1 MIDLEAVVALR
12 AVATNG
18 SVAAAADALGFTPSA
33 VSQQIKRLERGTR
46 VALLERAGRG
56 VVLTDAGRHLV
67 TSSATVLADLE
78 RLEADLHLAGGVSAA
93 DGAPRRVT
101 GEVRIGAFS
110 TAVRGILVD
119 VLPRLRAEHPELR
132 VPMRESEPW
141 ETIALV
147 ASGQRDLGIVHR
159 WGGVALAMPDHLV
172 ETPLFT
178 DVADVILRRD
188 HRLALAGVT
197 ELTPADLADEEWIAT
212 FDSTICRQ
220 WLRRLFDGVSNAPRV
235 VHESMEFENH
245 LGLVRAGLG
254 VALVPRMGRPELH
267 PDLVAIPTV
276 RPAST
281 RGVSAVHRR
290 SQADSP
296 ALQVVLDAVR
306 EVAAAGLGGS
316 RGSQRE
322 NAL

>member
-12 AVATNG
+12 SVATNG

-33 VSQQIKRLERGTR
+33 VSQQIKRLERDTR

-56 VVLTDAGRHLV
+56 VVLTDAGRQLV

-78 RLEADLHLAGGVSAA
+78 RIEADLHLSGGAG
-93 DGAPRRVT
+93 DPERRVT

-110 TAVRGILVD
+110 TAVRGILTD
-119 VLPRLRAEHPELR
+119 VLARLRAEHPELR
-132 VPMRESEPW
+132 VPLRESEPW

-178 DVADVILRRD
+178 DVADVVLRRE
-188 HRLALAGVT
+188 HPLAGRT
-197 ELTPADLADEEWIAT
+197 ELTPVDLADEEWIAT

-220 WLRRLFDGVSNAPRV
+220 WLRRLFDGVSNAPRI

-245 LGLVRAGLG
+245 LELVRAGLG
-254 VALVPRMGRPELH
+254 VALVPRMGRPPLH
-267 PDLVAIPTV
+267 PELVAIPTV

-281 RGVSAVHRR
+281 RAIAAVHRR

-296 ALQVVLDAVR
+296 ALQAVLDAVR
-306 EVAAAGLGGS
+306 AVVAGRDVTETRA
-316 RGSQRE
+316 R
-322 NAL
+322 

>member
-1 MIDLEAVVALR
+1 MIDLKAVVALR

-46 VALLERAGRG
+46 ITLLERAGRG

-67 TSSATVLADLE
+67 TSSANVLADLE
-78 RLEADLHLAGGVSAA
+78 RIEADLHLAGSSAG
-93 DGAPRRVT
+93 DSERRVT

-110 TAVRGILVD
+110 TAVRGILTD
-119 VLPRLRAEHPELR
+119 VLPSLREQHPDLR
-132 VPMRESEPW
+132 VPLRESEPW

-159 WGGVALAMPDHLV
+159 WGGVALAMPEHLV

-178 DVADVILRRD
+178 DIADVILRRD
-188 HRLALAGVT
+188 HALAGRT
-197 ELTPADLADEEWIAT
+197 ELTPVDLADEEWIAT

-220 WLRRLFDGVSNAPRV
+220 WLRRLFDGVSNAPRI

-245 LGLVRAGLG
+245 VELVRAGLG
-254 VALVPRMGRPELH
+254 VALVPRMGRPALH

-281 RGVSAVHRR
+281 RGIAAVHRR

-296 ALQVVLDAVR
+296 ALQAVLDAIR
-306 EVAAAGLGGS
+306 TVAT
-316 RGSQRE
+316 
-322 NAL
+322 

>member
-18 SVAAAADALGFTPSA
+18 SVAAAADSLGFTPSA

-46 VALLERAGRG
+46 IALLERVGRG

-78 RLEADLHLAGGVSAA
+78 RIEADLHLAGGGIGSGSA
-93 DGAPRRVT
+93 DRRVT

-119 VLPRLRAEHPELR
+119 VLPRLRDEHPELR
-132 VPMRESEPW
+132 VPLRESEPW

-159 WGGVALAMPDHLV
+159 WGGVALAMPEPLI

-188 HRLALAGVT
+188 HPLADRT
-197 ELTPADLADEEWIAT
+197 ELTPTDLADEEWIAT

-220 WLRRLFDGVSNAPRV
+220 WLRRLFDGVANAPRV

-245 LGLVRAGLG
+245 LELVRAGLG
-254 VALVPRMGRPELH
+254 VALVPRMGRPPLH
-267 PDLVAIPTV
+267 PDLVGIPTV

-296 ALQVVLDAVR
+296 ALQTVLDAIR
-306 EVAAAGLGGS
+306 EAAVGRAD
-316 RGSQRE
+316 
-322 NAL
+322 

>member
-46 VALLERAGRG
+46 VSLLERAGRG
-56 VVLTDAGRHLV
+56 VVLTDAGRQLV

-78 RLEADLHLAGGVSAA
+78 RLEADLHLAGGAGTA
-93 DGAPRRVT
+93 DRRVT

-172 ETPLFT
+172 ETPLLT

-188 HRLALAGVT
+188 HPLAGRT
-197 ELTPADLADEEWIAT
+197 ELEPADLADEEWIAT

-220 WLRRLFDGVSNAPRV
+220 WLRRLFDGVSNAPRI

-245 LGLVRAGLG
+245 LELVRAGLG
-254 VALVPRMGRPELH
+254 VALVPRMGRPPLH
-267 PDLVAIPTV
+267 RDLVAIPTV

-296 ALQVVLDAVR
+296 ALQTVLDAIR
-306 EVAAAGLGGS
+306 EVAVERAA
-316 RGSQRE
+316 
-322 NAL
+322 

>member
-18 SVAAAADALGFTPSA
+18 SVAGAADALGFTPSA

-56 VVLTDAGRHLV
+56 VVLTDAGRQLV

-78 RLEADLHLAGGVSAA
+78 RLEADLHLAGGVGAT

-110 TAVRGILVD
+110 TAVRGILVE

-172 ETPLFT
+172 ETPLFM
-178 DVADVILRRD
+178 DVADVIVRRD
-188 HRLALAGVT
+188 HPLADRT
-197 ELTPADLADEEWIAT
+197 ELEPVDLADEEWIAT

-245 LGLVRAGLG
+245 LELVRAGLG
-254 VALVPRMGRPELH
+254 VALVPRMGRPALH

-296 ALQVVLDAVR
+296 ALQVVLDTVRAVVSQGAH
-306 EVAAAGLGGS
+306 VAEES
-316 RGSQRE
+316 
-322 NAL
+322 

>member
-12 AVATNG
+12 AVATKG

-78 RLEADLHLAGGVSAA
+78 RLEADLHLAGGAPGEGAA
-93 DGAPRRVT
+93 AGRPVT

-110 TAVRGILVD
+110 TAVRGILVE

-159 WGGVALAMPDHLV
+159 WGGVALAMPDHLI

-188 HRLALAGVT
+188 HPLALAGIA
-197 ELTPADLADEEWIAT
+197 ELTPADLAEEEWIAT

-220 WLRRLFDGVSNAPRV
+220 WLRRLFDGVANAPRI

-245 LGLVRAGLG
+245 LELVRAGLG

-267 PDLVAIPTV
+267 ADLVAIPTV

-281 RGVSAVHRR
+281 RDISAVHRR

-296 ALQVVLDAVR
+296 ALQAVLDAVLATVVGR
-306 EVAAAGLGGS
+306 AGVS
-316 RGSQRE
+316 VE
-322 NAL
+322 

>member
-12 AVATNG
+12 AVATSG

-78 RLEADLHLAGGVSAA
+78 RLEADLHLAGGAQGADAA
-93 DGAPRRVT
+93 AGRRIS

-110 TAVRGILVD
+110 SAVRGMLTG
-119 VLPRLRAEHPELR
+119 VLASLRDEHPDLR
-132 VPMRESEPW
+132 VPLRESEPW
-141 ETIALV
+141 ESVALV

-159 WGGVALAMPDHLV
+159 WGGLALAMPDHLI

-188 HRLALAGVT
+188 HPLAGRP
-197 ELTPADLADEEWIAT
+197 ELTPHDLAAEPWIAT

-220 WLRRLFDGVSNAPRV
+220 WLRRLFDGVSNAPRI

-245 LGLVRAGLG
+245 LELARAGLG
-254 VALVPRMGRPELH
+254 IALVPRLGRPPLH
-267 PDLVAIPTV
+267 PDLVAVPTV

-281 RGVSAVHRR
+281 RDISAVHRR

-296 ALQVVLDAVR
+296 ALQAVLDAVR
-306 EVAAAGLGGS
+306 DAAGSLSEAGGT
-316 RGSQRE
+316 
-322 NAL
+322 

>member
-78 RLEADLHLAGGVSAA
+78 RLEADLHLAGRGPGA
-93 DGAPRRVT
+93 DGAAARRIT

-110 TAVRGILVD
+110 TAVRGLLVD
-119 VLPRLRAEHPELR
+119 VLPRLREEHPDLR

-159 WGGVALAMPDHLV
+159 WGGVALAMPDHLI

-178 DVADVILRRD
+178 DVADVILRRE
-188 HRLALAGVT
+188 HPLAGRT
-197 ELTPADLADEEWIAT
+197 ELTPADLAEEEWVAT

-220 WLRRLFDGVSNAPRV
+220 WLRRLFDGVSNAPRI

-245 LGLVRAGLG
+245 LELVRAGLG
-254 VALVPRMGRPELH
+254 IALVPRLGRSPL
-267 PDLVAIPTV
+267 PDDLVAIPTAQ
-276 RPAST
+276 PASV
-281 RGVSAVHRR
+281 RGVAAVHRR

-296 ALQVVLDAVR
+296 ALQAVLDAVR
-306 EVAAAGLGGS
+306 SGAVDRDGV
-316 RGSQRE
+316 
-322 NAL
+322 

>member
-1 MIDLEAVVALR
+1 MIDLEAVLALR
-12 AVATNG
+12 AVATSG

-46 VALLERAGRG
+46 VALLERVGRG
-56 VVLTDAGRHLV
+56 VVLTDAGRQLV

-78 RLEADLHLAGGVSAA
+78 RIEADLHLTGGPAA
-93 DGAPRRVT
+93 TGDGGPARQVT

-119 VLPRLRAEHPELR
+119 VLPGLRARHPELR
-132 VPMRESEPW
+132 VPLRESEPW
-141 ETIALV
+141 ETVALV

-159 WGGVALAMPDHLV
+159 WGGLALAMPEHVV

-178 DVADVILRRD
+178 DVADVVLRRD
-188 HRLALAGVT
+188 HALARRP
-197 ELTPADLADEEWIAT
+197 ELTPLDLAQEEWIAT

-220 WLRRLFDGVSNAPRV
+220 WLRRLFDGVSNAPRI

-245 LGLVRAGLG
+245 LELVRAGLG
-254 VALVPRMGRPELH
+254 VALVPRMGRPPLH
-267 PDLVAIPTV
+267 PDLMAIPTV

-281 RGVSAVHRR
+281 RDISAVHRR

-296 ALQVVLDAVR
+296 ALQAVLDAVR
-306 EVAAAGLGGS
+306 EATSGRTS
-316 RGSQRE
+316 
-322 NAL
+322 

>member
-78 RLEADLHLAGGVSAA
+78 RIEADLHLTGHKTGA
-93 DGAPRRVT
+93 DGAAARRIT

-110 TAVRGILVD
+110 TAVRGLLVD

-178 DVADVILRRD
+178 DVADVILRRE
-188 HRLALAGVT
+188 HPLAGRA
-197 ELTPADLADEEWIAT
+197 ELTPADLADEEWVAT

-220 WLRRLFDGVSNAPRV
+220 WLRRLFDGVSNAPRI

-245 LGLVRAGLG
+245 LELVRAGLG
-254 VALVPRMGRPELH
+254 VALVPRLGRSPL
-267 PDLVAIPTV
+267 PDDLVAIPTV
-276 RPAST
+276 QPASV
-281 RGVSAVHRR
+281 RGVAAVHRR

-296 ALQVVLDAVR
+296 ALQAVLDAVR
-306 EVAAAGLGGS
+306 AGARTRHPIDLDEAGTPLGG
-316 RGSQRE
+316 
-322 NAL
+322 

>member
-18 SVAAAADALGFTPSA
+18 SVAAAADSLGFTPSA

-46 VALLERAGRG
+46 IALLERVGRG

-78 RLEADLHLAGGVSAA
+78 RIEADLHLAGGGIGSGSAE
-93 DGAPRRVT
+93 RRVT

-119 VLPRLRAEHPELR
+119 VLPRLRDEHPELR
-132 VPMRESEPW
+132 VPLRESEPW

-159 WGGVALAMPDHLV
+159 WGGVALAMPEPLV

-188 HRLALAGVT
+188 HPLAGRT
-197 ELTPADLADEEWIAT
+197 ELTPTDLADEEWIAT

-245 LGLVRAGLG
+245 LELVRAGLG
-254 VALVPRMGRPELH
+254 VALVPRMGRPPLH
-267 PDLVAIPTV
+267 PDLVGIPTV

-296 ALQVVLDAVR
+296 ALQTVLDAIRAVVVDR
-306 EVAAAGLGGS
+306 SV
-316 RGSQRE
+316 
-322 NAL
+322 

>member
-12 AVATNG
+12 SVATNG

-33 VSQQIKRLERGTR
+33 VSQQIKRLERDTR

-56 VVLTDAGRHLV
+56 VVLTDAGRQLV

-78 RLEADLHLAGGVSAA
+78 RIEADLHLSGGAG
-93 DGAPRRVT
+93 DPERRVT
-101 GEVRIGAFS
+101 GEVRVGAFS
-110 TAVRGILVD
+110 TAVRGILTD

-132 VPMRESEPW
+132 VPLRESEPW

-159 WGGVALAMPDHLV
+159 WGGVALAMPEHLV

-178 DVADVILRRD
+178 DVADVVVRRE
-188 HRLALAGVT
+188 HPLAVRT
-197 ELTPADLADEEWIAT
+197 ELTPVDLADEEWIAT

-220 WLRRLFDGVSNAPRV
+220 WLRRLFDGVSNAPRI

-245 LGLVRAGLG
+245 LELVRAGLG
-254 VALVPRMGRPELH
+254 VALVPRMGRPPLH

-281 RGVSAVHRR
+281 RAIAAVHRR

-296 ALQVVLDAVR
+296 ALQAVLDAVR
-306 EVAAAGLGGS
+306 AVVAERAS
-316 RGSQRE
+316 
-322 NAL
+322 

>member
-56 VVLTDAGRHLV
+56 VVLTDAGRQLV
-67 TSSATVLADLE
+67 TSSATVLAELE
-78 RLEADLHLAGGVSAA
+78 RIEADLHLAGGPAA
-93 DGAPRRVT
+93 DRGPVV
-101 GEVRIGAFS
+101 GEVRIGVFS
-110 TAVRGILVD
+110 TAVRGLLVD
-119 VLPRLRAEHPELR
+119 VLPKLRAEHPELR
-132 VPMRESEPW
+132 VPLRESEPW

-178 DVADVILRRD
+178 DVADVILRPD
-188 HRLALAGVT
+188 HPLALSGASA
-197 ELTPADLADEEWIAT
+197 LTPADLADEDWIAT

-220 WLRRLFDGVSNAPRV
+220 WLRRLFDGVSNAPRI

-245 LGLVRAGLG
+245 LELVRAGLG
-254 VALVPRMGRPELH
+254 VALVPRMGRPVLH
-267 PDLVAIPTV
+267 EELVAIPTV
-276 RPAST
+276 QPAST

-296 ALQVVLDAVR
+296 ALQVVLEGVRAV
-306 EVAAAGLGGS
+306 VAGRSAA
-316 RGSQRE
+316 
-322 NAL
+322 

>member
-12 AVATNG
+12 AVATGG
-18 SVAAAADALGFTPSA
+18 SVAAAADALGYTPSA

-46 VALLERAGRG
+46 IALLERVGRG
-56 VVLTDAGRHLV
+56 VVLTDAGRQLV

-78 RLEADLHLAGGVSAA
+78 RIEADLHLAGSGSRANGSGAA
-93 DGAPRRVT
+93 ERRVT

-110 TAVRGILVD
+110 TAVRGLLID
-119 VLPRLRAEHPELR
+119 VLPRLRARHPELR
-132 VPMRESEPW
+132 VPLRESEPW
-141 ETIALV
+141 ETVALV

-159 WGGVALAMPDHLV
+159 WGGLALAMPEHLV

-188 HRLALAGVT
+188 HPLADRT
-197 ELTPADLADEEWIAT
+197 ELAPADLADEAWIAT

-220 WLRRLFDGVSNAPRV
+220 WLRRLFDGVSNAPRI

-245 LGLVRAGLG
+245 LELVRAGLG
-254 VALVPRMGRPELH
+254 VALVPRMGRPPLH
-267 PDLVAIPTV
+267 PDLVAVPTV

-281 RGVSAVHRR
+281 RDIAAVHRR

-296 ALQVVLDAVR
+296 ALQAVLDTMRA
-306 EVAAAGLGGS
+306 VAAS
-316 RGSQRE
+316 R
-322 NAL
+322 AD

>member
-78 RLEADLHLAGGVSAA
+78 RLEADLHLAGGAA
-93 DGAPRRVT
+93 GPEGAGRRPVT

-110 TAVRGILVD
+110 TAVRGILVE

-132 VPMRESEPW
+132 VPTRESEPW

-159 WGGVALAMPDHLV
+159 WGAVALAMPDHLI

-188 HRLALAGVT
+188 HPLARAGAS

-220 WLRRLFDGVSNAPRV
+220 WLRRLFDGVSNAPRI

-245 LGLVRAGLG
+245 LELVRAGLG

-267 PDLVAIPTV
+267 PELVAIPTV

-306 EVAAAGLGGS
+306 EVATHGAA
-316 RGSQRE
+316 
-322 NAL
+322 AA

>member
-46 VALLERAGRG
+46 VTLLERAGRG

-78 RLEADLHLAGGVSAA
+78 RIEADLHLTGRGPGT
-93 DGAPRRVT
+93 DGAAPRRIT

-110 TAVRGILVD
+110 TAVRGLLVD
-119 VLPRLRAEHPELR
+119 VLPRLREEHPELR
-132 VPMRESEPW
+132 VPLRESEPW

-178 DVADVILRRD
+178 DVADVILRRE
-188 HRLALAGVT
+188 HPLAGRT
-197 ELTPADLADEEWIAT
+197 ELTPADLADEQWIAT

-220 WLRRLFDGVSNAPRV
+220 WLRRLFDGVSNAPRI

-245 LGLVRAGLG
+245 LELVRAGLG
-254 VALVPRMGRPELH
+254 VALVPRMGRPPLH
-267 PDLVAIPTV
+267 PDLIAVPTV

-296 ALQVVLDAVR
+296 ALQAVLDAVR
-306 EVAAAGLGGS
+306 DATAGRDAA
-316 RGSQRE
+316 
-322 NAL
+322 

>member
-78 RLEADLHLAGGVSAA
+78 RLEADLHLAGGTGAA
-93 DGAPRRVT
+93 ERGPVV

-188 HRLALAGVT
+188 HPLALSGAT
-197 ELTPADLADEEWIAT
+197 ELTPVDLANEEWIAT

-220 WLRRLFDGVSNAPRV
+220 WLRRLFDGVSNAPRI

-245 LGLVRAGLG
+245 LELVRAGLG

-296 ALQVVLDAVR
+296 ALQVVLDAV
-306 EVAAAGLGGS
+306 VDAAVGLSAEATSSASG
-316 RGSQRE
+316 
-322 NAL
+322 

>member
-56 VVLTDAGRHLV
+56 VVLTDAGRQLV
-67 TSSATVLADLE
+67 TSSATVLAELE
-78 RLEADLHLAGGVSAA
+78 RIEADLHLAGGPAA
-93 DGAPRRVT
+93 DRGPVV
-101 GEVRIGAFS
+101 GEVRIGVFS
-110 TAVRGILVD
+110 TAVRGLLVD
-119 VLPRLRAEHPELR
+119 VLPKLRAEHPELR
-132 VPMRESEPW
+132 VPLRESEPW

-188 HRLALAGVT
+188 HPLAGAPA
-197 ELTPADLADEEWIAT
+197 LTPADLADEDWIAT

-220 WLRRLFDGVSNAPRV
+220 WLRRLFDGVSNAPRI

-245 LGLVRAGLG
+245 LELVRAGLG
-254 VALVPRMGRPELH
+254 VALVPRMGRPPLH
-267 PDLVAIPTV
+267 PDLVAIPTAQ
-276 RPAST
+276 PAST

-306 EVAAAGLGGS
+306 EAGEGRVS
-316 RGSQRE
+316 SK
-322 NAL
+322 

>member
-12 AVATNG
+12 SVATNG

-33 VSQQIKRLERGTR
+33 VSQQIKRLERDTR

-56 VVLTDAGRHLV
+56 VVLTDAGRQLV

-78 RLEADLHLAGGVSAA
+78 RIEADLHLSGGAG
-93 DGAPRRVT
+93 DPERRVT

-110 TAVRGILVD
+110 TAVRGILTD
-119 VLPRLRAEHPELR
+119 VLARLRAEHPELR
-132 VPMRESEPW
+132 VPLRESEPW

-178 DVADVILRRD
+178 DVADVVLRRE
-188 HRLALAGVT
+188 HPLAGRT
-197 ELTPADLADEEWIAT
+197 ELTPVDLADEEWIAT

-220 WLRRLFDGVSNAPRV
+220 WLRRLFDGVSNAPRI

-245 LGLVRAGLG
+245 LELVRAGLG
-254 VALVPRMGRPELH
+254 VALVPRMGRPPLH

-276 RPAST
+276 RPASI
-281 RGVSAVHRR
+281 RAIAAVHRR

-296 ALQVVLDAVR
+296 ALQAVLDAVR
-306 EVAAAGLGGS
+306 AVVAGRDVS
-316 RGSQRE
+316 ETRVR
-322 NAL
+322 

>member
-18 SVAAAADALGFTPSA
+18 SVAAAADSLGFTPSA

-46 VALLERAGRG
+46 IALLERVGRG

-78 RLEADLHLAGGVSAA
+78 RIEADLHLAGGSS
-93 DGAPRRVT
+93 GSGSPERRVT

-119 VLPRLRAEHPELR
+119 VLPRLRDEHPELR
-132 VPMRESEPW
+132 VPLRESEPW

-159 WGGVALAMPDHLV
+159 WGGVALAMPEPLV

-188 HRLALAGVT
+188 HPLADRT
-197 ELTPADLADEEWIAT
+197 ELTPTDLADEEWIAT

-220 WLRRLFDGVSNAPRV
+220 WLRRLFDGVSNAPRI

-245 LGLVRAGLG
+245 LELVRAGLG
-254 VALVPRMGRPELH
+254 VALVPRMGRPPLH
-267 PDLVAIPTV
+267 PDLVGIPTV

-296 ALQVVLDAVR
+296 ALQTVLDAIRAVVVER
-306 EVAAAGLGGS
+306 SV
-316 RGSQRE
+316 
-322 NAL
+322 

>member
-12 AVATNG
+12 AVATGG
-18 SVAAAADALGFTPSA
+18 SVAAAAETLGFTPSA

-67 TSSATVLADLE
+67 TSSAAVLADLE
-78 RLEADLHLAGGVSAA
+78 RIEADLHLTRGAAGE
-93 DGAPRRVT
+93 GAERPREVT

-110 TAVRGILVD
+110 TAVRGILTD
-119 VLPRLRAEHPELR
+119 VLPRLRRAHPELR
-132 VPMRESEPW
+132 VPLRESEPW
-141 ETIALV
+141 ETVALV

-172 ETPLFT
+172 ATPLFT
-178 DVADVILRRD
+178 DVADVILPAD
-188 HRLALAGVT
+188 HPLAEHP
-197 ELTPADLADEEWIAT
+197 ELTPADLAQEPWIAT

-220 WLRRLFDGVSNAPRV
+220 WLRRLFDGVANAPRI

-245 LGLVRAGLG
+245 VELVRAGLG
-254 VALVPRMGRPELH
+254 VALVPRMGRTQLG
-267 PDLVAIPTV
+267 DGLVAIPTA

-281 RGVSAVHRR
+281 RDIAAVHRR

-296 ALQVVLDAVR
+296 ALQAVLDALG
-306 EVAAAGLGGS
+306 EAAAE
-316 RGSQRE
+316 RV
-322 NAL
+322 A

>member
-56 VVLTDAGRHLV
+56 VVLTDAGRQLV
-67 TSSATVLADLE
+67 TSSATVLAELE
-78 RLEADLHLAGGVSAA
+78 RIEADLHLAGGPAA
-93 DGAPRRVT
+93 DRGPVV
-101 GEVRIGAFS
+101 GEVRIGVFS
-110 TAVRGILVD
+110 SAVRGLLVD
-119 VLPRLRAEHPELR
+119 VLPKLRAEHPELR
-132 VPMRESEPW
+132 VPLRESEPW

-188 HRLALAGVT
+188 HPLAGASS
-197 ELTPADLADEEWIAT
+197 LTPLDLADEDWIAT

-220 WLRRLFDGVSNAPRV
+220 WLRRLFDGVSNAPRI

-245 LGLVRAGLG
+245 LELVRAGLG
-254 VALVPRMGRPELH
+254 VALVPRMGRPALH
-267 PDLVAIPTV
+267 DDLVAIPTAQ
-276 RPAST
+276 PAST

-296 ALQVVLDAVR
+296 ALQVVLEGVR
-306 EVAAAGLGGS
+306 GATTLAHFERRNNPRSS
-316 RGSQRE
+316 R
-322 NAL
+322 

>member
-78 RLEADLHLAGGVSAA
+78 RIEADLHLTGQAMGA
-93 DGAPRRVT
+93 DGAAGRRIT

-110 TAVRGILVD
+110 TAVRGLLVE
-119 VLPRLRAEHPELR
+119 VLPRLREEHPELR
-132 VPMRESEPW
+132 VPLRESEPW

-172 ETPLFT
+172 ETPLFA
-178 DVADVILRRD
+178 DVADVILRRE
-188 HRLALAGVT
+188 HPLADRA
-197 ELTPADLADEEWIAT
+197 ELTPADLAEEQWIAT

-220 WLRRLFDGVSNAPRV
+220 WLRRLFDGVSNAPRI

-245 LGLVRAGLG
+245 LELVRAGLG
-254 VALVPRMGRPELH
+254 VALVPRMGRPPL
-267 PDLVAIPTV
+267 PDDLVAIPTV

-296 ALQVVLDAVR
+296 ALQAVLDGVR
-306 EVAAAGLGGS
+306 ASAA
-316 RGSQRE
+316 QFDDC
-322 NAL
+322 

>member
-56 VVLTDAGRHLV
+56 VVLTDAGRQLV
-67 TSSATVLADLE
+67 TSSATVLAELE
-78 RLEADLHLAGGVSAA
+78 RIEADLHLAGGPAA
-93 DGAPRRVT
+93 DRGPVA
-101 GEVRIGAFS
+101 GEVRIGVFS
-110 TAVRGILVD
+110 TAVRGLLVD
-119 VLPRLRAEHPELR
+119 VLPKLRAEHPELR
-132 VPMRESEPW
+132 VPLRESEPW

-188 HRLALAGVT
+188 HPLAAASS
-197 ELTPADLADEEWIAT
+197 LTPLDLADEHWIAT

-220 WLRRLFDGVSNAPRV
+220 WLRRLFDGVSNAPRI

-245 LGLVRAGLG
+245 LELVRAGLG
-254 VALVPRMGRPELH
+254 VALVPRMGRPALH
-267 PDLVAIPTV
+267 PDLVAIPTAQ
-276 RPAST
+276 PAST

-296 ALQVVLDAVR
+296 ALQVVLEGVRAGVDAR
-306 EVAAAGLGGS
+306 GAA
-316 RGSQRE
+316 
-322 NAL
+322 

>member
-46 VALLERAGRG
+46 IALLERVGRG
-56 VVLTDAGRHLV
+56 VVLTDAGRRLV
-67 TSSATVLADLE
+67 TSSTTVLADLE
-78 RLEADLHLAGGVSAA
+78 RIEADLHLTGGGPGGSGSGAA
-93 DGAPRRVT
+93 ERRVT

-110 TAVRGILVD
+110 TAVRGLLVD
-119 VLPRLRAEHPELR
+119 VLPNLRAEHPELR
-132 VPMRESEPW
+132 VPLRESEPW
-141 ETIALV
+141 ETVALV

-159 WGGVALAMPDHLV
+159 WGGLALAMPEHLV

-178 DVADVILRRD
+178 DVADVILRRE
-188 HRLALAGVT
+188 HPLAGRT

-220 WLRRLFDGVSNAPRV
+220 WLRRLFDGVSNAPRI

-245 LGLVRAGLG
+245 LELVRAGLG
-254 VALVPRMGRPELH
+254 VALVPRMGRPPLH
-267 PDLVAIPTV
+267 PDLVAVPTV

-281 RGVSAVHRR
+281 RDIAAVHRR

-296 ALQVVLDAVR
+296 ALQAVLDAVR
-306 EVAAAGLGGS
+306 DAALNRDS
-316 RGSQRE
+316 
-322 NAL
+322 

>member
-46 VALLERAGRG
+46 IALLERVGRG

-78 RLEADLHLAGGVSAA
+78 RIEADLHLSGGATDPDAA
-93 DGAPRRVT
+93 EPRRVT
-101 GEVRIGAFS
+101 GEVRVGAFS

-119 VLPRLRAEHPELR
+119 VLPRLRDEHPELR
-132 VPMRESEPW
+132 VPLRESEPW
-141 ETIALV
+141 ETVALV

-172 ETPLFT
+172 ETALFT
-178 DVADVILRRD
+178 DVADVVVRRD
-188 HRLALAGVT
+188 HPLAGRT
-197 ELTPADLADEEWIAT
+197 ELTPRDLADEAWIAT

-220 WLRRLFDGVSNAPRV
+220 WLRRLFDGVSNAPRI

-245 LGLVRAGLG
+245 LELVRAGLG
-254 VALVPRMGRPELH
+254 VALVPRMGRPPLH
-267 PDLVAIPTV
+267 ADLVAIPTA
-276 RPAST
+276 RPASI
-281 RGVSAVHRR
+281 REISAVHRR
-290 SQADSP
+290 SQEDSP
-296 ALQVVLDAVR
+296 ALRAVLDAVR
-306 EVAAAGLGGS
+306 AATAGRAG
-316 RGSQRE
+316 
-322 NAL
+322 

>member
-1 MIDLEAVVALR
+1 M
-12 AVATNG
+12 
-18 SVAAAADALGFTPSA
+18 
-33 VSQQIKRLERGTR
+33 KRLERDTR

-56 VVLTDAGRHLV
+56 VVLTDAARQLV

-78 RLEADLHLAGGVSAA
+78 RIEADLHLAGGRA
-93 DGAPRRVT
+93 DGDAGADGRARRVT

-110 TAVRGILVD
+110 TSVRGLLID
-119 VLPRLRAEHPELR
+119 VLPRLRAEHPGLT
-132 VPMRESEPW
+132 VPLRESEPW
-141 ETIALV
+141 ETVALV

-188 HRLALAGVT
+188 HPLAGRT
-197 ELTPADLADEEWIAT
+197 ELAPIDLAHEDWIAT

-220 WLRRLFDGVSNAPRV
+220 WLRRLFDGVSNAPRI

-245 LGLVRAGLG
+245 LELVRAGLG
-254 VALVPRMGRPELH
+254 VALVPRLGRPPLH
-267 PDLVAIPTV
+267 DDLVALPTV
-276 RPAST
+276 DPVST

-296 ALQVVLDAVR
+296 ALQAVLDAVR
-306 EVAAAGLGGS
+306 VGAEGLG
-316 RGSQRE
+316 
-322 NAL
+322 